1 MFTYKAGISAKEHDD
16 FVKNHVQVNLLQSSA
31 WAQIKNNW
39 DNERLGFYY
48 NDKLVASASIL
59 IKPLPL
65 GFTMLYIPRGPIM
78 DYQNPE
84 LLSFVLRSL
93 KEFARKKRALF
104 IKFDPRLL
112 LKQYKIGQEVAE
124 ITATLLAIENLQKA
138 GAVWTG
144 RTQFISENIQPRW
157 QANIYKEDFSEE
169 LLSKSTRQA
178 IRTARNKGIQIQFGG
193 EELLDQ
199 FSALMKKTENRKNI
213 HLRGQDYYQKLLT
226 TYPEHSY
233 ITLSSIDLNMR
244 LEDLQ
249 SQLSKTLK
257 ESEKFTEKTKPSKIE
272 NNQQEQKRL
281 QEEIHFL
288 QSKINQGASIV
299 PLSGTLTLE
308 YGKTSENI
316 YAGMDEEYRRYQPA
330 IMTWY
335 ETAIH
340 AFERGADWQNMG
352 GIENDLNGGLY
363 HFKSKF
369 NPTIEE
375 FVGEFDLP
383 TNSLYH
389 LFNLA
394 YSIRKKKLRNKH

>member
-1 MFTYKAGISAKEHDD
+1 MFTYKAGVSAKEHDD
-16 FVKNHVQVNLLQSSA
+16 FVKNHAQVNLLQSSA

-39 DNERLGFYY
+39 DNERIGFYY

-78 DYQNPE
+78 DYHNPE

-104 IKFDPRLL
+104 IKFDPKLL
-112 LKQYKIGQEVAE
+112 LKQYKIGQDVEE
-124 ITATLLAIENLQKA
+124 ITAALLAIENLQKA

-233 ITLSSIDLNMR
+233 ITLSSIDLKMR

-249 SQLSKTLK
+249 NQLSKTLK

-330 IMTWY
+330 IITWY

-340 AFERGADWQNMG
+340 AFKRGAEWQNMG

-383 TNSLYH
+383 TNPLYH

-394 YSIRKKKLRNKH
+394 YSIRKKLRNKH

>member
-16 FVKNHVQVNLLQSSA
+16 FVKNHAQVNLLQSSA

-104 IKFDPRLL
+104 IKFDPKLL
-112 LKQYKIGQEVAE
+112 LKQYKIGQEAEE

-213 HLRGQDYYQKLLT
+213 HLRGRDYYQKLLI

-233 ITLSSIDLNMR
+233 ITLSSIDLKMR
-244 LEDLQ
+244 LEDLH

-330 IMTWY
+330 IITWY

-383 TNSLYH
+383 TNPLYH

-394 YSIRKKKLRNKH
+394 YSIRKKLRNKH

>member
-104 IKFDPRLL
+104 IKFDPKLL
-112 LKQYKIGQEVAE
+112 LKQYKIGQEVEE

-213 HLRGQDYYQKLLT
+213 HLRGQDYYQKLLI

-233 ITLSSIDLNMR
+233 ITLSSIDLKMR
-244 LEDLQ
+244 LEDLH

-330 IMTWY
+330 IITWY

-383 TNSLYH
+383 TNPLYH

-394 YSIRKKKLRNKH
+394 YSIRKKLRNKH

>member
-1 MFTYKAGISAKEHDD
+1 M
-16 FVKNHVQVNLLQSSA
+16 
-31 WAQIKNNW
+31 
-39 DNERLGFYY
+39 
-48 NDKLVASASIL
+48 
-59 IKPLPL
+59 
-65 GFTMLYIPRGPIM
+65 
-78 DYQNPE
+78 
-84 LLSFVLRSL
+84 
-93 KEFARKKRALF
+93 
-104 IKFDPRLL
+104 
-112 LKQYKIGQEVAE
+112 
-124 ITATLLAIENLQKA
+124 
-138 GAVWTG
+138 
-144 RTQFISENIQPRW
+144 
-157 QANIYKEDFSEE
+157 
-169 LLSKSTRQA
+169 SKSTRQA

-213 HLRGQDYYQKLLT
+213 HLRGRDYYQKLLI

-233 ITLSSIDLNMR
+233 ITLSSIDLKMR
-244 LEDLQ
+244 LEDLH

-330 IMTWY
+330 IITWY

-383 TNSLYH
+383 TNPLYH

-394 YSIRKKKLRNKH
+394 YSIRKKLRNKH

>member
-1 MFTYKAGISAKEHDD
+1 
-16 FVKNHVQVNLLQSSA
+16 
-31 WAQIKNNW
+31 
-39 DNERLGFYY
+39 
-48 NDKLVASASIL
+48 
-59 IKPLPL
+59 
-65 GFTMLYIPRGPIM
+65 
-78 DYQNPE
+78 
-84 LLSFVLRSL
+84 
-93 KEFARKKRALF
+93 
-104 IKFDPRLL
+104 
-112 LKQYKIGQEVAE
+112 
-124 ITATLLAIENLQKA
+124 
-138 GAVWTG
+138 
-144 RTQFISENIQPRW
+144 
-157 QANIYKEDFSEE
+157 
-169 LLSKSTRQA
+169 
-178 IRTARNKGIQIQFGG
+178 
-193 EELLDQ
+193 
-199 FSALMKKTENRKNI
+199 
-213 HLRGQDYYQKLLT
+213 
-226 TYPEHSY
+226 
-233 ITLSSIDLNMR
+233 MR

-249 SQLSKTLK
+249 NQLSKTLK

-308 YGKTSENI
+308 HGKTSENI

-330 IMTWY
+330 IITWY

-369 NPTIEE
+369 NPIIEE

-383 TNSLYH
+383 TNPLYH

-394 YSIRKKKLRNKH
+394 YSIRKKLRNKH

>member
-104 IKFDPRLL
+104 IKFDPKLL
-112 LKQYKIGQEVAE
+112 LKQYKIGQEVE
-124 ITATLLAIENLQKA
+124 DITATLLAIENLQKA

-233 ITLSSIDLNMR
+233 ITLSSIDLKMR

-249 SQLSKTLK
+249 NQLSKTLK
-257 ESEKFTEKTKPSKIE
+257 ESEKFTEKTNHSKIE

-330 IMTWY
+330 IITWY

-383 TNSLYH
+383 TNPLYH
-389 LFNLA
+389 LFNIA
-394 YSIRKKKLRNKH
+394 YSIRKKLRNKH